1 MRANV
6 RSFKRMDQRLQGEA
20 NAVQNMPTV
29 DTRFHQESQVD
40 NYIVEVANGGAIK
53 AYVGITAVVNRRS
66 GESLQ

>member
-1 MRANV
+1 
-6 RSFKRMDQRLQGEA
+6 
-20 NAVQNMPTV
+20 MPTV

>member
-1 MRANV
+1 MKLTLCRICPRWIQDFTRRA
-6 RSFKRMDQRLQGEA
+6 SIK
-20 NAVQNMPTV
+20 
-29 DTRFHQESQVD
+29 TRKESQVD